1 MSRTLQAQLPE
12 SELMTD
18 STTQA
23 VHDDI
28 QHLTKEV
35 GPRGAATD
43 SERRASRYIRAR
55 MASMLDSVSR
65 EEFATIQTAAWL
77 ESGFHAEF
85 IIVYLISLLWP
96 LAAFCYGA
104 AMLFLFIAEATGV
117 AILSRLMRQ
126 DRSQNVIGRL
136 RNPYATRNIVI
147 MAHYDSPRRD
157 ILFRSD
163 TRAGTAIYWVRFIL
177 MVVIVAGAAYTA
189 IGAGPRWLGE
199 TVLAL
204 RTIAAANLG
213 LFVLARLYKES
224 RGQYAVGADDNAS
237 GVAVMLHLAE
247 KFAADRPHRTEM
259 WFVATGSG
267 HAACGGMHQIVEQ
280 RMFDPEKT
288 MFVNIQRVAHG
299 PPAYVVREGILKSFD
314 SSAAL
319 VEAAAAVS
327 GQFDAR
333 PICMR
338 SPYSEAVV
346 ALAHG
351 YRAITIT
358 GGRQQIA
365 AGTGHE
371 ERPVDLDA
379 VENAASFVEALVRH
393 MDDTVDV

>member
-1 MSRTLQAQLPE
+1 MS
-12 SELMTD
+12 D
-18 STTQA
+18 STTHA
-23 VHDDI
+23 VRDDI
-28 QHLTKEV
+28 QHLTQEV

-43 SERRASRYIRAR
+43 NERRASRYIRAR
-55 MASMLDSVSR
+55 MASVLDSVSR

-96 LAAFCYGA
+96 LAAFCYGT

-126 DRSQNVIGRL
+126 ERSQNVVGRL
-136 RNPYATRNIVI
+136 HNPYATRNIVI
-147 MAHYDSPRRD
+147 LAHYDSPRRNL
-157 ILFRSD
+157 IIRPG
-163 TRAGTAIYWVRFIL
+163 TRVGTAVYWLRFIL

-189 IGAGPRWLGE
+189 IGAGPRWLDE

-224 RGQYAVGADDNAS
+224 RGQYVAGADDNAS
-237 GVAVMLHLAE
+237 GVAVMLHLAK
-247 KFAADRPHRTEM
+247 KFALDRPHRTEM
-259 WFVATGSG
+259 WFIATGSG

-280 RMFDPEKT
+280 RMFDPEKA
-288 MFVNIQRVAHG
+288 MFINIQQVGHG

-319 VEAAAAVS
+319 VEAADAVS
-327 GQFDAR
+327 SRFDAR
-333 PICMR
+333 PIR
-338 SPYSEAVV
+338 TRTPYSEAVV

-358 GGRQQIA
+358 GGGQ
-365 AGTGHE
+365 GTGSE
-371 ERPVDLDA
+371 
-379 VENAASFVEALVRH
+379 
-393 MDDTVDV
+393 

>member
-1 MSRTLQAQLPE
+1 MS
-12 SELMTD
+12 D
-18 STTQA
+18 STTEA
-23 VHDDI
+23 VRDDI
-28 QHLTKEV
+28 RHLTQEV

-43 SERRASRYIRAR
+43 GERQASRYIRAR
-55 MASMLDSVSR
+55 MASALDSVSR

-85 IIVYLISLLWP
+85 IIVYLVSLLWP
-96 LAAFCYGA
+96 LAAFCYGT
-104 AMLFLFIAEATGV
+104 AMLFLFTAEATGV

-126 DRSQNVIGRL
+126 ERSQNVVGRL
-136 RNPYATRNIVI
+136 RNPYATRSIVI
-147 MAHYDSPRRD
+147 LAHYDSPRRD
-157 ILFRSD
+157 FLIRSN
-163 TRAGTAIYWVRFIL
+163 TRAGTAIYWLRFIL

-189 IGAGPRWLGE
+189 IGAGPQWLGE

-213 LFVLARLYKES
+213 LFVLARLYRES
-224 RGQYAVGADDNAS
+224 RGQYIAGADDNAS

-259 WFVATGSG
+259 WFVATGSA
-267 HAACGGMHQIVEQ
+267 HAACGGMHRIVEQ
-280 RMFDPEKT
+280 RMFDPEKA
-288 MFVNIQRVAHG
+288 MFINIQRVAHG

-327 GQFDAR
+327 GGFDAR
-333 PICMR
+333 PIRTR

-358 GGRQQIA
+358 GGRQQIGAA
-365 AGTGHE
+365 AGSE
-371 ERPVDLDA
+371 ERAVDLDA
-379 VENAASFVEALVRH
+379 VENAASFVESMVRH
-393 MDDTVDV
+393 MDDLPEDRIAL

>member
-1 MSRTLQAQLPE
+1 MS
-12 SELMTD
+12 D

-23 VHDDI
+23 VRDDI
-28 QHLTKEV
+28 QHLTQEV

-43 SERRASRYIRAR
+43 NERRASRYIRAR
-55 MASMLDSVSR
+55 MASVLDTVSR

-85 IIVYLISLLWP
+85 VIVYLVSLLWP
-96 LAAFCYGA
+96 LAAFCYGT

-126 DRSQNVIGRL
+126 ERSQNVVGRL
-136 RNPYATRNIVI
+136 RNPYATRSMVI

-157 ILFRSD
+157 FLIRPD
-163 TRAGTAIYWVRFIL
+163 TRAGTAVYWLRFIL
-177 MVVIVAGAAYTA
+177 MVVIVSGAAYTA
-189 IGAGPRWLGE
+189 VGAGPQWLDE

-213 LFVLARLYKES
+213 LFVAARLYRES
-224 RGQYAVGADDNAS
+224 RGQYVAGADDNAS
-237 GVAVMLHLAE
+237 GVAVMLRLAE
-247 KFAADRPHRTEM
+247 KFAADRPNRTDLS
-259 WFVATGSG
+259 FVATGSG
-267 HAACGGMHQIVEQ
+267 HAACGGMHRIVEQ

-288 MFVNIQRVAHG
+288 MFINIQRVAHG
-299 PPAYVVREGILKSFD
+299 PPAYVTREGILKSFD

-327 GQFDAR
+327 DQFDAR
-333 PICMR
+333 PIRTR

-351 YRAITIT
+351 YRAMTIT
-358 GGRQQIA
+358 GGEPRTA
-365 AGTGHE
+365 AGTGAE
-371 ERPVDLDA
+371 ERDVDLDA
-379 VENAASFVEALVRH
+379 IADTASFVEALVRH
-393 MDDTVDV
+393 IDDLPEDKIAL